1 MLCFLFVFFFLIE
14 KWGSGGVEKHSQAVV
29 PILCA
34 LVALFALCVLV
45 RDLNFISM
53 WSVLPLEGL

>member
-1 MLCFLFVFFFLIE
+1 MFFFLIE

-34 LVALFALCVLV
+34 LVALFASCVLV

-53 WSVLPLEGL
+53 FYHWKGCEE